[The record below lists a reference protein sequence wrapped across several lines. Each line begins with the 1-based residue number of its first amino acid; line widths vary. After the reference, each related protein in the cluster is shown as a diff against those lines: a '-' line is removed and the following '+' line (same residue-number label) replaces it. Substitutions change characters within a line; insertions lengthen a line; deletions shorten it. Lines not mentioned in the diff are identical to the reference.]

1 MSNNAQSG
9 TRNPADGTRAATKM
23 DAPQAMRDVA
33 EKGAAHAKETYERM
47 TAASNEVASGMNE
60 ALSTA
65 TQTAM
70 ACNAKA
76 LEFARINA
84 NATFDYASKLFAVK
98 SPAEFIELSTQHA
111 RQQFEVLSGQ
121 SKEIAALSQKAMLEA
136 AAPLKAGAAK
146 MFKGPSA

>member
-1 MSNNAQSG
+1 MSNTNTPSGG
-9 TRNPADGTRAATKM
+9 TRPVGAPKT
-23 DAPQAMRDVA
+23 DAPQALRDMA
-33 EKGAAHAKETYERM
+33 EKGTAHAKETYERM
-47 TAASNEVASGMNE
+47 SAATNEVASGMSE

-65 TQTAM
+65 TQSAM

-76 LEFARINA
+76 LEFARVNA
-84 NATFDYASKLFAVK
+84 NANFDYAAKLLGVK

-121 SKEIAALSQKAMLEA
+121 SKEIASLSQKAMLEA

-146 MFKGPSA
+146 MFQAPPA